1 MTTKADFTS
10 EEWTSLRDA
19 PLVVAGA
26 VSVAG
31 ASGLLGTLR
40 EVFSAVSGLVEG
52 VRSDDELIRSL
63 CAREEIQGAQ
73 ESLRSVVKQV
83 QGGDLETVKARL
95 QSLATEKVVAALGV
109 LKRKGNTEDV
119 AAYQAF
125 VKGLGQRVSE
135 AAVEGGF
142 FGFGG
147 ERVSEGER
155 KMLAALDGV
164 LATG

>member
-1 MTTKADFTS
+1 MTTKAEFTP
-10 EEWTSLRDA
+10 EEWTTLRDA
-19 PLVVAGA
+19 PHVVAGA

-31 ASGLLGTLR
+31 ASGLLGTLK
-40 EVFSAVSGLVEG
+40 EVFSTVSGLVAG
-52 VRSDDELIRSL
+52 MRSENELIRSL

-73 ESLRSVVKQV
+73 ESLRSLVKQAP
-83 QGGDLETVKARL
+83 GADLETVKTRL

-109 LKRKGNTEDV
+109 LKRKAGPEDV
-119 AAYQAF
+119 AAYRAF
-125 VKGLGQRVSE
+125 VRGLGERVSE
-135 AAVEGGF
+135 AAVEGSF
-142 FGFGG
+142 LGFGG